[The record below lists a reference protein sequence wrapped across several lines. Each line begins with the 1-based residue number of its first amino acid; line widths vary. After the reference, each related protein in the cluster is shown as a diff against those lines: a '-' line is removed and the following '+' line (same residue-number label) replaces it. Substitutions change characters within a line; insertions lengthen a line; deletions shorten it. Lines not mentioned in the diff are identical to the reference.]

1 MSGKHL
7 SKRANWQAYA
17 RVIGDKGEVDLVN
30 TLATHLPSYYEIE
43 LKPSKLRIY
52 EEGKGIILDA
62 RIINTKTGKVLY
74 IEKKTGNN
82 GGNAHER
89 VYKFL
94 SEGLKNAVRHKYNT
108 VDEPFY
114 LIFSGKTFQ
123 EEKYQNEFKV
133 LLQDQ
138 QYAILEPDFKNIA
151 AVAADIMEI
160 V

>member
-1 MSGKHL
+1 MSGQHL
-7 SKRANWQAYA
+7 ANRDNWQAAA
-17 RVIGDKGEVDLVN
+17 RVVGDGGEIDLVN
-30 TLATHLPSYYEIE
+30 KLAPHLPAHYEIQ
-43 LKPSKLRIY
+43 LKPPKLRVY

-62 RIINTKTGKVLY
+62 RVRNTITGKSLY

-94 SEGLKNAVRHKYNT
+94 SEGLKRIVRDKYNT

-123 EEKYQNEFKV
+123 EDKYQNEFKV
-133 LLQDQ
+133 LLEDQ
-138 QYAILEPDFKNIA
+138 QYAVLESDFKNIA
-151 AVAADIMEI
+151 QVAARIMEI

>member
-1 MSGKHL
+1 MSGQHL
-7 SKRANWQAYA
+7 ANRDNWQAAA
-17 RVIGDKGEVDLVN
+17 RVVGDRG
-30 TLATHLPSYYEIE
+30 EIE
-43 LKPSKLRIY
+43 LVNKLAQYLPAHYEIQLKPPKLHVY
-52 EEGKGIILDA
+52 DEGKGIVLDA
-62 RIINTKTGKVLY
+62 RVLNTKTRKSLY

-94 SEGLKNAVRHKYNT
+94 SEGLKKIVRRRYNT

-123 EEKYQNEFKV
+123 EDKYQNEFKV
-133 LLQDQ
+133 LLEDQ
-138 QYAILEPDFKNIA
+138 QYAVVEPGFKNIA
-151 AVAADIMEI
+151 QVAARIMEI